1 MDAYKLVT
9 RSNHPENTVVSV
21 RGVDIGDGSFTVIA
35 GPCAVESRE
44 QLFASASA
52 VRAAGA
58 TVLRGD
64 AFKPRTSPYAF
75 QGLKEEGLALMA
87 EAREEFDMPFVAE
100 VLDPRDVALVASYA
114 DIIRVGTR
122 NMANYSLL
130 QELGR
135 SDKVIMLKRG
145 FTATIDEW
153 LTAAE
158 YVYNEGNHNIILVE
172 RGIRTFETATR
183 NTLDISAVPVVKR
196 MSHLPIIVDPSHSG
210 GHKYLVAPLAK
221 VGLAAGADGMMV
233 DVHPN
238 PIEAK
243 VDGDQALLPTDF
255 SELMG
260 DMARLAAAL
269 GTELS

>member
-21 RGVDIGDGSFTVIA
+21 RGVDIGDGSFTVFA

-44 QLFASASA
+44 QLFASAGA

-100 VLDPRDVALVASYA
+100 VLDPRDVSLVGSYA
-114 DIIRVGTR
+114 DIIRVGAR

-130 QELGR
+130 QEHR
-135 SDKVIMLKRG
+135 
-145 FTATIDEW
+145 
-153 LTAAE
+153 
-158 YVYNEGNHNIILVE
+158 
-172 RGIRTFETATR
+172 
-183 NTLDISAVPVVKR
+183 
-196 MSHLPIIVDPSHSG
+196 
-210 GHKYLVAPLAK
+210 
-221 VGLAAGADGMMV
+221 
-233 DVHPN
+233 
-238 PIEAK
+238 
-243 VDGDQALLPTDF
+243 
-255 SELMG
+255 
-260 DMARLAAAL
+260 
-269 GTELS
+269 